1 MTYLELCQRLSQEAS
16 IPGTG
21 PSSTVGQT
29 GVNRHLVNWIN
40 SAWMDI
46 QRKHG
51 EWLFMRGSFTVNTVA
66 SDGIYAYGDC
76 TDTDTSSAITAFR
89 NWHKDTLKS
98 YLTSSGVD
106 SEVSLIY
113 LDYPTWYAAYNTGT
127 QTDGPPQFFTVDNSL
142 QLRLAPKPDAIYTVS
157 GEYQKKA
164 TELSGDSD
172 TPELPEEFHE
182 AIWYR
187 GLMKYARY
195 YAAPEIFDD
204 ARNNYN
210 RIMNEMERTQL
221 PELLICGPQ
230 I

>member
-1 MTYLELCQRLSQEAS
+1 MTFLELCQRLSHECSNAGS
-16 IPGTG
+16 G
-21 PSSTVGQT
+21 PSATTGQT
-29 GVNRHLVNWIN
+29 GINLHLVRWIN
-40 SAWMDI
+40 SAWLDI

-76 TDTDTSSAITAFR
+76 TDTATSSTITAFR
-89 NWHKDTLKS
+89 NWHRDTLKS
-98 YLTSSGVD
+98 YLTSGGVAG
-106 SEVSLIY
+106 EVQLVY
-113 LDYPTWYAAYNTGT
+113 LGYQTWYAAYNTGQ

-142 QLRLAPKPDAIYTVS
+142 QLRIAPKPDAIYTVS

-164 TELSGDSD
+164 TELSGNDD

-195 YAAPEIFDD
+195 YSAAEIYDD
-204 ARNNYN
+204 ARFNYN
-210 RIMNEMERTQL
+210 RIMNEIERTQL

-230 I
+230 V